1 MKKLLVSVV
10 LLGLGLGLFWAIR
23 SSSGYTNYPP
33 AAGTTWIALGDSLTA
48 GYGAAEGHDYPTV
61 LGKRLGVRILNFGTS
76 GATSA
81 DGLGRMSE
89 VLQADPKVV
98 LLCYGG
104 NDTLNS
110 VPHEQ
115 TFENLRQMVDQIHQ
129 AGAFVVLI
137 GIRSASVRDK
147 YRSEF
152 KALAKEKRV
161 LYVPN
166 ILQGVLGNPGLMSD
180 YIHPNEQGYA
190 AIAERL
196 EKVLEPLLP
205 SLR

>member
-1 MKKLLVSVV
+1 
-10 LLGLGLGLFWAIR
+10 
-23 SSSGYTNYPP
+23 
-33 AAGTTWIALGDSLTA
+33 
-48 GYGAAEGHDYPTV
+48 
-61 LGKRLGVRILNFGTS
+61 LGVRILNFGSS